1 MFAERWVTHR
11 METIRQA
18 AEAAGF
24 SRFEFARA
32 ILHYS
37 VEEMLWVGR
46 DAEVVDAALAEAT
59 ALAALVDH

>member
-1 MFAERWVTHR
+1 MFAERWVTNKL
-11 METIRQA
+11 EATRQA
-18 AEAAGF
+18 ADAAGF

-32 ILHYS
+32 VLHYA

-46 DAEVVDAALAEAT
+46 DEDVVDAALAEAT